1 MKRLT
6 TRLLILNL
14 FIIVSVFSQNNDD
27 AIRITDNQIGFGARA
42 LGMGGAYMAIS
53 EDYSAVYW
61 NPAGLAQMRKME
73 IWLGIS
79 HVHFGNDIKFP
90 NYSNNTIQN
99 YTTSTASINAT
110 KLNSFGI
117 ALPVPTY
124 RGSLVFAIGYQ
135 KVKDFESANEFKGI
149 SDQGTDRLSFEGEN
163 PNEVLNFWGQDVQ
176 KEGFNTDE
184 GSLNQW
190 SFAGAV
196 DVSPSIS
203 AGLSLNF
210 WTGSSEYF
218 QEFLQTDIQNNF
230 DTFPADFDEYFEQ
243 RTIFSDYSAF
253 NAKFS
258 SLVKFG
264 KFARLALAMDL
275 PHSYTVEEEYFL
287 DSKLQFDNGDQEE
300 FEESDEEN
308 SGIFKYKVKMPF
320 RFSGGAALALGT
332 INVSGS
338 AEYGD
343 WSQVKYDSD
352 DRKLTNLNK
361 NFKTD
366 YRGTWKLRLG
376 GEIGIPSLASQFRA
390 GMVYDQNPLKNLAF
404 ENDRKYVSAGYG
416 ILVDHVF
423 KIDLSYLVGFW
434 EQTTFDDLT
443 PEGTD
448 EDILYQKFLLTVSF
462 RY

>member
-1 MKRLT
+1 
-6 TRLLILNL
+6 
-14 FIIVSVFSQNNDD
+14 
-27 AIRITDNQIGFGARA
+27 
-42 LGMGGAYMAIS
+42 
-53 EDYSAVYW
+53 
-61 NPAGLAQMRKME
+61 
-73 IWLGIS
+73 
-79 HVHFGNDIKFP
+79 
-90 NYSNNTIQN
+90 
-99 YTTSTASINAT
+99 
-110 KLNSFGI
+110 
-117 ALPVPTY
+117 
-124 RGSLVFAIGYQ
+124 
-135 KVKDFESANEFKGI
+135 
-149 SDQGTDRLSFEGEN
+149 
-163 PNEVLNFWGQDVQ
+163 
-176 KEGFNTDE
+176 
-184 GSLNQW
+184 
-190 SFAGAV
+190 
-196 DVSPSIS
+196 
-203 AGLSLNF
+203 
-210 WTGSSEYF
+210 
-218 QEFLQTDIQNNF
+218 
-230 DTFPADFDEYFEQ
+230 
-243 RTIFSDYSAF
+243 
-253 NAKFS
+253 
-258 SLVKFG
+258 
-264 KFARLALAMDL
+264 MDL

-287 DSKLQFDNGDQEE
+287 DSKLQFDNGDHEE

-332 INVSGS
+332 INFSGS
-338 AEYGD
+338 AEYSD

-376 GEIGIPSLASQFRA
+376 GEIGIPFLASQFRA